1 MRKYP
6 VGTVALGAALILAGT
21 APGAAQAR
29 EFRDE
34 VMRPRPQDRIEL
46 SGSVHAQSQPIR
58 VGLSFV
64 EIPVKGM
71 RLRFTEGQIR
81 AMASRVG
88 ARMSERTQR
97 RFTFGTVGYRRAPMA
112 QPGALGCNLDR
123 IHDRYQRYAPRLA
136 APPAGYRATV
146 AVYLS
151 PLRYRCRY
159 AGVALLGGRAVYLN
173 GLDMRDPQR
182 LQDWITAHELG
193 HTLGLEHSAAFWPRT
208 LGWTWARPVP
218 QDSSRQDWFDYGDYL
233 DLMGQPPKDG
243 FGLTGARFA
252 DWSFNSLSLF
262 RLGVLDARN
271 LARITSS
278 GTYTLQALSP
288 DRTAGTMVLAIP
300 VLADGRR
307 TSWVLEYRP
316 PVENATTMFYPEP
329 FVTRGYGVRLLLA
342 PKGLVYPQYMNR
354 VFRLSDADTSQAS
367 LVPGQTVRLGGGG
380 TVTVLAVTAGAAT
393 VRVELP

>member
-1 MRKYP
+1 MGVAAFLV
-6 VGTVALGAALILAGT
+6 VGSSGGAS
-21 APGAAQAR
+21 AR

-34 VMRPRPQDRIEL
+34 VLATPPQERLEL
-46 SGSVHAQSQPIR
+46 RAPVSAQSRQIR
-58 VGLSFV
+58 IGLSFV

-81 AMASRVG
+81 AMATRVG
-88 ARMSERTQR
+88 ARMADRTQG
-97 RFTFGTVGYRRAPMA
+97 RFTYGTVGYRRAPMA
-112 QPGALGCNLDR
+112 QPARLSCNLDR
-123 IHDRYQRYAPRLA
+123 IHARYQRYARRLDSPPPR
-136 APPAGYRATV
+136 YRATV

-208 LGWTWARPVP
+208 LGWTWARQVP
-218 QDSSRQDWFDYGDYL
+218 QNTSRQDWFDYGDYL

-252 DWSFNSLSLF
+252 DWTFNSLSLF

-271 LARITSS
+271 LSRITSS
-278 GTYTLQALSP
+278 GTYTIRALTP
-288 DRTAGTMVLAIP
+288 DRADGTMVLAIP

-307 TSWVLEYRP
+307 TSWALEYRP
-316 PVENATTMFYPEP
+316 TTQNATTMSYPEP

-342 PKGLVYPQYMNR
+342 PKGLVYPHYMNR

-367 LVPGQTVRLGGGG
+367 LIPGQPVRLGGGG
-380 TVTVLAVTAGAAT
+380 TVTVLAATGEAAT
-393 VRVELP
+393 VQVNLP